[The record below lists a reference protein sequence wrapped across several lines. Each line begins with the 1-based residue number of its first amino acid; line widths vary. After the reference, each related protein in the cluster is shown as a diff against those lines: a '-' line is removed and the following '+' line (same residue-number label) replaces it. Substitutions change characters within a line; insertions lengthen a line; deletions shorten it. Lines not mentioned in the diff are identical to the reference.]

1 MNYLIVSHC
10 RLKTNNFMN
19 WHYKSAT
26 VLTMAI
32 GGSTVVEH
40 TPHQLKVTGLSL
52 ATSAPIMRERNYF
65 KSLVLLR

>member
-1 MNYLIVSHC
+1 
-10 RLKTNNFMN
+10 MN